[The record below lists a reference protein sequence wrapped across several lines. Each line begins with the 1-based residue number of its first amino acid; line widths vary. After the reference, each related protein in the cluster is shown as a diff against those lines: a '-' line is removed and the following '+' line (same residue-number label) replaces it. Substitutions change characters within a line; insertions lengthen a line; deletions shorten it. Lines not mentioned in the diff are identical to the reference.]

1 MSAPVARGYET
12 LYGVGLLDDLHNYF
26 PAVLYDSG
34 RFTSVHELLRYI
46 QISARARFDLFSMGQ
61 RAFVAANTVRVPAA
75 AVNRVARPHLT
86 FTRRMREDG
95 SDYSLNMNESAAGL
109 GSVAI
114 MSLLQEV
121 VGLTGGLGGLG
132 GPPGDFMEPVT
143 VRATPA
149 QIEANSTQIVPTEES
164 VCSVCQDTIVTTE
177 PARRLNFC
185 NHTFHTRCID
195 TWLVQNVHCPMC
207 RHDIRVGA
215 PAVVAPVAPAAP
227 AVPVVPTGTS

>member
-61 RAFVAANTVRVPAA
+61 RAFAAANTVRVPVPVAH
-75 AVNRVARPHLT
+75 RVARPHIAI
-86 FTRRMREDG
+86 TRRMREDG
-95 SDYSLNMNESAAGL
+95 SDYSLNINDSATSLSHA
-109 GSVAI
+109 SIV
-114 MSLLQEV
+114 SLLEEM
-121 VGLTGGLGGLG
+121 VGLTGGLG
-132 GPPGDFMEPVT
+132 GPPGDFMDAVP
-143 VRATPA
+143 VRATAA
-149 QIEANSTQIVPTEES
+149 QIEANSTQVVPTEES

-215 PAVVAPVAPAAP
+215 PAVVAPATAPATAP
-227 AVPVVPTGTS
+227 VEPTS

>member
-61 RAFVAANTVRVPAA
+61 RAFVAANTVRVPVAA
-75 AVNRVARPHLT
+75 RVARQHVT

-95 SDYSLNMNESAAGL
+95 SDYSAEGL
-109 GSVAI
+109 GSAAI
-114 MSLLQEV
+114 VSLLQEV
-121 VGLTGGLGGLG
+121 MGLTGGLGGPPG
-132 GPPGDFMEPVT
+132 GPPGDFMDAVP
-143 VRATPA
+143 VRATTA
-149 QIEANSTQIVPTEES
+149 QIEANSTQFVPTEES

-177 PARRLNFC
+177 SARRLNFC

-215 PAVVAPVAPAAP
+215 PDAP
-227 AVPVVPTGTS
+227 TS